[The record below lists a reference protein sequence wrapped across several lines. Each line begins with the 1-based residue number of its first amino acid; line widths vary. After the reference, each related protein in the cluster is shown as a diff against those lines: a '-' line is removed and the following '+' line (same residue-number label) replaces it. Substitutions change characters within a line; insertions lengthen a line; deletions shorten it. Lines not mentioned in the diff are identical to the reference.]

1 MAIPFAELNKINPS
15 SIIELFELELTVGKH
30 IASGNPQNLP
40 TVYRFHAGANLNS
53 FGEVIYRQNTY
64 QRVAVKVDGFE
75 RKSTGVLPRPTI
87 TFSNLG
93 GIEQNS
99 ATGLLITMSDF
110 LQIVNE
116 VTPHNDLID
125 AKITRKM
132 PLASA
137 LDDRN
142 FSSGSNPFNT
152 SVDTTN
158 GTVDRLRDEIFVIDR
173 KSIENRQIVQFEL
186 TAAHDLENRLVPQRV
201 VTRDLFPAVGTFV

>member
-30 IASGNPQNLP
+30 IATGNPQNLP

-53 FGEVIYRQNTY
+53 FGEVTFQSNSY
-64 QRVAVKVDGFE
+64 QRVAVQTQGFE
-75 RKSTGVLPRPTI
+75 KNSTGVISRPTI

-93 GIEQNS
+93 GIVQNP
-99 ATGLLITMSDF
+99 ATGLVITMSDF
-110 LQIVNE
+110 LAIVNK

-125 AKITRKM
+125 AKLTRKM

-137 LDDRN
+137 LDNSN
-142 FSSGSNPFNT
+142 FSSGTNPF
-152 SVDTTN
+152 
-158 GTVDRLRDEIFVIDR
+158 GTPSADRLRDEIYVIDR
-173 KSIENRQIVQFEL
+173 KAIENRQVVQFEL
-186 TAAHDLENRLVPQRV
+186 TAAHDLENRLIPQRT

>member
-15 SIIELFELELTVGKH
+15 SIIELFELELTVGLH

-40 TVYRFHAGANLNS
+40 TVYRFHAGANLNN
-53 FGEVIYRQNTY
+53 FGEVIFQSNSY
-64 QRVAVKVDGFE
+64 QRVAVQIEGFE
-75 RKSTGVLPRPTI
+75 KKSTGVLTRPVI

-93 GIEQNS
+93 GIVQNP
-99 ATGLLITMSDF
+99 ATAQIITMTDF
-110 LQIVNE
+110 LQSVNQ

-137 LDDRN
+137 LDNAN
-142 FSSGSNPFNT
+142 FSSGTNPF
-152 SVDTTN
+152 
-158 GTVDRLRDEIFVIDR
+158 GTPSADRLRDEIFVIHR
-173 KSIENRQIVQFEL
+173 KANENRQTVQFEL